1 MLFRCESSSPD
12 PLSGPSG
19 PSIAEPPQSPPKL
32 RFTSSP
38 PKPRS
43 TAKVNIHSPTKMTA
57 TSNSV
62 LLPWRIKVVVQAE
75 REDGEEGTPSG
86 KGKIRGAPNFTLGFP
101 AGDDDDDDDDDGDD
115 NDDNDD
121 GVHDPVML
129 PPPPK
134 PRARRGGRST
144 SAAKTGRATTVK
156 VPVKG
161 LSSSPE
167 KPADNP
173 PKVKGAAAAINTS
186 SKRPATPR
194 APRRRNSSKQK
205 STAGNTPKNVAAPK
219 PAATPKPATVSKG
232 KRAPPKKKTPEAD
245 NYETPAETAVSED
258 IDQHMA
264 EVRNTCCRL
273 LTGAMFSGSRRGDP
287 VYHLPARDSVCLS
300 LPAVSH
306 RGLRP
311 AL

>member
-1 MLFRCESSSPD
+1 MLFRSESSSPD

-19 PSIAEPPQSPPKL
+19 PSIAEPRRRRSQSPSKL
-32 RFTSSP
+32 HFTSSP

-62 LLPWRIKVVVQAE
+62 LSPWRIKVVVQAE
-75 REDGEEGTPSG
+75 REDGEEEGTPSG
-86 KGKIRGAPNFTLGFP
+86 RGKIRGGAPNFTLGFP
-101 AGDDDDDDDDDGDD
+101 AGDGDD
-115 NDDNDD
+115 DD
-121 GVHDPVML
+121 GVHDSVVL

-134 PRARRGGRST
+134 PRTRRGGRST

-167 KPADNP
+167 KPADDP
-173 PKVKGAAAAINTS
+173 PKVRGAAAAVINTS
-186 SKRPATPR
+186 SKRPATPQ

-245 NYETPAETAVSED
+245 NDETLAETAVSED

-264 EVRNTCCRL
+264 EVRNTYCRL
-273 LTGAMFSGSRRGDP
+273 LAGAMFSGSLWGDP

-300 LPAVSH
+300 LPAVPH
-306 RGLRP
+306 RRLRP
-311 AL
+311 VF